1 VEAENSAASH
11 SRAHATHG
19 ARLSD
24 DHQRQMAR
32 RGITLETAEGAGLW
46 SATADQ
52 VADILG
58 FNPKSGGLVFPYYH
72 PLAGQVVLNRVRPD
86 RPPMIGGKPAKY
98 LSPKGAGNHLY
109 FPPGA
114 QEWIG
119 DPSIPI
125 GFTEG
130 EFKVLWVY
138 QAGLR
143 YVGVIGVWG
152 WRGKNG

>member
-1 VEAENSAASH
+1 MIATSESYNHSTHARSASL
-11 SRAHATHG
+11 TE
-19 ARLSD
+19 

-32 RGITLETAEGAGLW
+32 RDITLATAEAAGLW

-58 FNPKSGGLVFPYYH
+58 FNPKSGGLVIPYFH
-72 PLAGQVVLNRVRPD
+72 PITGQVVLNRVRPD
-86 RPPMIGGKPAKY
+86 RPPSINGKTAKY

-114 QEWIG
+114 REWIA
-119 DPSIPI
+119 DSSVPI
-125 GFTEG
+125 GVTEG
-130 EFKVLWVY
+130 EFKTLWAY

-143 YVGVIGVWG
+143 YVGLIGVWG
-152 WRGKNG
+152 WRGRK